1 MEKKSPCISHLGLQR
16 FFDTVYDIHYDYAE
30 FYCCV
35 INSQWVTFR
44 EFVRRIDILFMLMLV

>member
-1 MEKKSPCISHLGLQR
+1 MKKKKISMYQSFRAATILRH
-16 FFDTVYDIHYDYAE
+16 YDYDYAE
-30 FYCCV
+30 FYCCD